1 MLIHFNEYCLKRE
14 ERETSDRKCYVWNAK
29 SLMLSSSLVAMRY
42 RGKEQTKDQF
52 KALVDMLI
60 HAYNGSNYE
69 ALVKQCVDD
78 GHCKSEEN
86 AQLLTITDAIFS
98 LSVGIRGGW
107 LIKLLDYTKYEK
119 AMESIAKGLKILTE
133 HGYFKEINGF
143 LAVQDKDKAIWY
155 HVVFVAKGTSFY
167 RAYHSAYKT
176 IECYSKATG
185 PTGDLLIFKYEEP
198 ISYQPMCLAGPA
210 STPYEDRSFELKLKI
225 DDEFGV
231 PVAICRT
238 INLKDNVYKIS
249 VGLTGRSH
257 SLSLAQWR
265 FPLCIVLTARTLE
278 DALSKLHHTITNRG
292 IKLVD
297 FDHFKEAVKNAKEY

>member
-52 KALVDMLI
+52 KALVDTLI

-107 LIKLLDYTKYEK
+107 LIKLLDYTKYEQ
-119 AMESIAKGLKILTE
+119 AMEGIAKGLRILAE

-143 LAVQDKDKAIWY
+143 LSVQDKDKAIWY
-155 HVVFVAKGTSFY
+155 HVVFVAKDTSFY
-167 RAYHSAYKT
+167 QAYHSAYKT
-176 IECYSKATG
+176 MDCYAKATG
-185 PTGDLLIFKYEEP
+185 PTGDLFIFRYEEP
-198 ISYQPMCLAGPA
+198 VSYQPMCLAGTS
-210 STPYEDRSFELKLKI
+210 STYEDRSLDLRIKI
-225 DDEFGV
+225 DNEFGV
-231 PVAICRT
+231 PVTICRT
-238 INLKDNVYKIS
+238 TDLKENVYKIH
-249 VGLTGRSH
+249 VGLSGRTH
-257 SLSLAQWR
+257 SLAISQWR
-265 FPLCIVLTARTLE
+265 FPLCIVLTAPTLHE
-278 DALSKLHHTITNRG
+278 ALSKLHHIIINRG
-292 IKLVD
+292 INLVD
-297 FDHFKEAVKNAKEY
+297 FEHFKEAVKNAKEY